1 MNMIDSAIK
10 TAREMLG
17 PLGQRWAH
25 VQGVAQRAA
34 VLTLDLSKQERD
46 LVVVA
51 AWLHDI
57 GYAPQ
62 LARSR
67 FHPLDGARYVRA
79 VGYPLVVVGLV
90 AYHSGANVEA
100 HERGLGS
107 EFAGFMA
114 PPDLLLRR
122 LTASDMTTSPA
133 GYPIQASERIEE
145 ILRRY
150 PQHDPV
156 HQAIRMS
163 GLSLIDIANAED
175 ARARAA
181 PHRIGPSSCHW
192 LEA

>member
-1 MNMIDSAIK
+1 MTNSDSATK
-10 TAREMLG
+10 TALEMLG

-34 VLTLDLSKQERD
+34 VLTLDLSNQERD
-46 LVVVA
+46 LVVTA

-67 FHPLDGARYVRA
+67 FHPLDGARYVHA
-79 VGYPLVVVGLV
+79 VGFPLVVVGLV
-90 AYHSGANVEA
+90 AYHSGAVIEA

-107 EFAGFMA
+107 ELAAFVA

-122 LTASDMTTSPA
+122 LTASDMTTSPT
-133 GYPIQASERIEE
+133 GYPVQASERVEE

-150 PQHDPV
+150 PPQDPV
-156 HQAIRMS
+156 HQAIRLS
-163 GLSLIDIANAED
+163 GSSLIDIANAED
-175 ARARAA
+175 ARAR
-181 PHRIGPSSCHW
+181 IGQVHQVATDHYW
-192 LEA
+192 